1 MLSILWKND
10 DEWFGAI
17 GIVLIRR
24 NPIQRIIKFLV
35 GELMKLVGEKLVLIY
50 VETFI
55 LLNHNYFTKIYK

>member
-55 LLNHNYFTKIYK
+55 LLNHNYFTKNL

>member
-1 MLSILWKND
+1 MLFILWKND

-55 LLNHNYFTKIYK
+55 LLNHNYFTKNL